1 MLKLLQ
7 QTVIKQITGVGRKQV
22 SALSTE
28 VKDWIG
34 KGYSN
39 QIGFC
44 Y

>member
-39 QIGFC
+39 QTGFC